1 MFVKSVKL
9 TNFRNYESL
18 FIEFTSK
25 NNILYG
31 ENAQGKTNI
40 LEAIF
45 LCATGRSHRT
55 SKDTELIRF
64 LTESAAVELILEK
77 PDFGEIKISVE
88 VFDNGKKKIKVNDI
102 LMKRMGDIMGHLNCV
117 IFSPEDLSIIKDEP
131 QQRRRFL
138 DMFISQIRPAYFFDL
153 QQYIG
158 TMRQRN
164 VLLKQIR
171 EERGRHVHNPSN
183 LATLDVWDEQLA
195 QTGARIM
202 GTRKYYIDK
211 IAHSTARNHRSIT
224 AEKEVSE
231 TKYLPSAKVTE
242 ADFSQGVEAIRS
254 RFLKCLED
262 SRETDIA
269 RTGTSYGPHRDEL
282 CFLIDHKS
290 VKLFGSQ
297 GQQRTVALALK
308 MAQVDVMKEETG
320 DMPILLLDDVMS
332 ELDRERQENLTQNM
346 KETQIFMTGTEQYLF
361 DGWAKDEAEVL
372 SPHYFRVESGT
383 VKTL

>member
-18 FIEFTSK
+18 FIAFTSK

-64 LTESAAVELILEK
+64 STENAAVELILEK
-77 PDFGEIKISVE
+77 PDFGEIKIAVE
-88 VFDNGKKKIKVNDI
+88 VFENGKKKIKVNDI

-153 QQYIG
+153 QKYLG

-164 VLLKQIR
+164 ALLKQIR
-171 EERGRHVHNPSN
+171 EERGRHIHNPSN
-183 LATLDVWDEQLA
+183 LATLDAWDEQLA
-195 QTGARIM
+195 QTGSRII
-202 GTRKYYIDK
+202 GTRKYYVEK
-211 IAHSTARNHRSIT
+211 IAYSTERNHRSIT

-231 TKYLPSAKVTE
+231 TKYMPSVKVTE
-242 ADFSQGVEAIRS
+242 AEFSQGVDAIRS

-262 SRETDIA
+262 SRETDIS

-282 CFLIDHKS
+282 CFFIDHKS

-308 MAQVDVMKEETG
+308 MAQVDIMKEETG

-361 DGWAKDEAEVL
+361 DGWAKEEAEEL

-383 VKTL
+383 VQTR